1 MTTPLQQTLDGLAST
16 EKQQERLAAY
26 LKEHEREILDYL
38 NGEINEPSRPKKLD
52 PKADPWS
59 NPDIPIK
66 SVETGIPDL
75 AMNHDHY
82 AWGTPKKY
90 LNE

>member
-26 LKEHEREILDYL
+26 
-38 NGEINEPSRPKKLD
+38 
-52 PKADPWS
+52 
-59 NPDIPIK
+59 
-66 SVETGIPDL
+66 
-75 AMNHDHY
+75 
-82 AWGTPKKY
+82 PKKY